1 MSSPWVPWS
10 TTRPVYD
17 EDAVGIPDGAEP
29 VRDDRHGAPPD
40 ELDDGGLHRHLVEG
54 VEQDHGCV
62 LEQRSRDGD
71 ALPLAAGEGRPA
83 LPTGGVEAPGQRLD
97 EVERR
102 RAPGG
107 LAHLLIG
114 GVGPD
119 HADVVRDGALEEGH
133 VLEHDRHAGEHLVR
147 VEPPLVGAAEQHAPR
162 ARVPEARREPA
173 DGGLARSGGPHER
186 RSLPFSRGSVAP
198 RAVGDLID
206 GMGAQPVPV
215 RPAPFEYSACAAAL
229 SVGKLMFIA
238 FFKRLCQNME
248 LVL

>member
-1 MSSPWVPWS
+1 MTATVRPRTSSVMADCTVTS
-10 TTRPVYD
+10 LRASSRTT
-17 EDAVGIPDGAEP
+17 GASLSSARAMET
-29 VRDDRHGAPPD
+29 RCRSPPERVD
-40 ELDDGGLHRHLVEG
+40 PPSPR
-54 VEQDHGCV
+54 
-62 LEQRSRDGD
+62 
-71 ALPLAAGEGRPA
+71 
-83 LPTGGVEAPGQRLD
+83 GGVEAPGQRLD

-107 LAHLLIG
+107 LAHLLVG

-186 RSLPFSRGSVAP
+186 RSLPSSRGSVAP